1 MRFGLRARVAL
12 AFGLLSLVIAGA
24 VSGATYS
31 AARWYLLN
39 QREDSAITRAV
50 LDSRATSAALASG
63 LDPVEAL
70 DQIPSVGTS
79 QPMLQ
84 VKGVWYTSGVTVP
97 PDALPQSLLAVAAR
111 DGGAQQRT
119 AIGDDEYLLVAVQLP
134 TGIYVEVFLL
144 RDLDLILTIGG
155 WLLVI
160 QTMVAGLLGVL
171 IGRYAFGRII
181 RPLFRLGAGARR
193 IASGEFSTRIP
204 LTKDPD
210 LDPIAA
216 SFNGMAQSVQ
226 SRIQREQRFSANVS
240 HELRSPLTAV
250 VGTVDLLEKNVE
262 QLPEREQRLIGT
274 LQTQTARMHQMLIDL
289 LEISRIGNDDPPLL
303 ESVDVETLCLDA
315 VHVRNLSEDLVSGS
329 APVIRTDTRRFE
341 RIVGNLIDNA
351 NRHGGGVTA
360 IRIEH
365 NANVIP
371 EVVRVCVE
379 DDGPGIPPGEVEKLF
394 EPFTRGVAAKETSGA
409 GLGLA
414 IAIEQSHLLGIT
426 LRVESANSGGARFV
440 IEIPLIESDIIDEL
454 GGSDE

>member
-160 QTMVAGLLGVL
+160 QTMIAGLLGVL
-171 IGRYAFGRII
+171 IGRYALAGSFVPCFVWVLVLEGLRAVNS
-181 RPLFRLGAGARR
+181 PPAFR
-193 IASGEFSTRIP
+193 
-204 LTKDPD
+204 
-210 LDPIAA
+210 
-216 SFNGMAQSVQ
+216 
-226 SRIQREQRFSANVS
+226 
-240 HELRSPLTAV
+240 
-250 VGTVDLLEKNVE
+250 
-262 QLPEREQRLIGT
+262 
-274 LQTQTARMHQMLIDL
+274 
-289 LEISRIGNDDPPLL
+289 
-303 ESVDVETLCLDA
+303 
-315 VHVRNLSEDLVSGS
+315 
-329 APVIRTDTRRFE
+329 
-341 RIVGNLIDNA
+341 
-351 NRHGGGVTA
+351 
-360 IRIEH
+360 
-365 NANVIP
+365 
-371 EVVRVCVE
+371 
-379 DDGPGIPPGEVEKLF
+379 
-394 EPFTRGVAAKETSGA
+394 
-409 GLGLA
+409 
-414 IAIEQSHLLGIT
+414 
-426 LRVESANSGGARFV
+426 
-440 IEIPLIESDIIDEL
+440 
-454 GGSDE
+454 